1 METLTDAQPYVLRED
16 EARAN
21 QIYTLLGMDKFLK
34 VSGND
39 TNGQFSLF
47 FGYYAQHDSAPLHI
61 HYKEDETF
69 YVLEG
74 EVLFQVGD
82 ERHTLRAGDT
92 VFLPRNIPHTYL
104 VLSEQ
109 AKMLFMTTPGGIS
122 EGFFSEIV
130 QLRPPFA
137 PAAVEPLLQK
147 YSQAWVGP
155 PLKA

>member
-1 METLTDAQPYVLRED
+1 METLTDAQPYVLREN
-16 EARAN
+16 EGRAN

-34 VSGND
+34 VSAND

-47 FGYYAQHDSAPLHI
+47 FGYYARHDGAPLHV

-69 YVLEG
+69 YVLDG

-92 VFLPRNIPHTYL
+92 IFLPRTIPHTYF

-109 AKMLFMTTPGGIS
+109 AKMLFMTTPGGIT
-122 EGFFSEIV
+122 EAFFSELT
-130 QLRPPFA
+130 QLKGPFE
-137 PAAVEPLLQK
+137 PADMQALYKK
-147 YSQAWVGP
+147 YDLGLVGP
-155 PLKA
+155 PLTK